1 MGAMADERTTINGVD
16 GTPPD
21 DLDRLFA
28 RLASPAPPAD
38 LVPRIL
44 ARTVETA
51 PAFVAARQR
60 LRTALWVLYG
70 VTLALVLVCA
80 IMLGQ
85 ALHASGTLDYL
96 TFAMQDSDLA
106 RQSPGLF
113 WSAFVEHMPWLHLL
127 ALVGALIAWSV
138 TTIAL
143 LRRRTTPQPPSGYR
157 PQAATGVVR

>member
-1 MGAMADERTTINGVD
+1 MADEPTTINGVD
-16 GTPPD
+16 GAPPD

-28 RLASPAPPAD
+28 RLQSPAPPAD

-60 LRTALWVLYG
+60 LRTALWALYG

-80 IMLGQ
+80 IAFGQ
-85 ALHASGTLDYL
+85 ALHATGTLDYL

-113 WSAFVEHMPWLHLL
+113 WSAFVEHMPWLHLV
-127 ALVGALIAWSV
+127 ALVGALAAWSA
-138 TTIAL
+138 TTVAL
-143 LRRRTTPQPPSGYR
+143 LRRRGTPQPPPGYAPR
-157 PQAATGVVR
+157 TAPGVAR

>member
-1 MGAMADERTTINGVD
+1 MADERTTINGVD
-16 GTPPD
+16 GAPPD

-28 RLASPAPPAD
+28 RLESPMPPAH
-38 LVPRIL
+38 LVPQIL
-44 ARTVETA
+44 AQTVETT

-60 LRTALWVLYG
+60 LRTALWALYG

-85 ALHASGTLDYL
+85 ALHATGTLDYL
-96 TFAMQDSDLA
+96 TFAVQDSDLV

-113 WSAFVEHMPWLHLL
+113 WNAFVEHMPWLHLL
-127 ALVGALIAWSV
+127 ALVGALAAWSV

-143 LRRRTTPQPPSGYR
+143 LRRRSTPQPPSGYR
-157 PQAATGVVR
+157 PQTVTGAAR